1 MPIQMKSIEMGECH
15 SPIFYGFKKL
25 QKMENT
31 GFGGCWKLKQEE
43 NN

>member
-1 MPIQMKSIEMGECH
+1 MNAYPDSFQMKSIEMGEWL
-15 SPIFYGFKKL
+15 KL
-25 QKMENT
+25 YKIENT